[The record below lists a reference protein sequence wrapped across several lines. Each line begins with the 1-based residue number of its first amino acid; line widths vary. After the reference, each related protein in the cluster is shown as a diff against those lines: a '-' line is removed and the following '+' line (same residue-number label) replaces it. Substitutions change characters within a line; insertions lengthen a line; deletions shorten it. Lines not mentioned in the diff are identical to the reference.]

1 MYRLAVIGDKDS
13 ISSFKVL
20 GLDIYPVEENLKAD
34 EFAIKVKKI
43 IEFLVSNNYGIIY
56 ITEECAKECME
67 VINRYKAQ
75 TLPIITLIPSNSGS
89 HNIGMS
95 NIDDNIEK
103 AIGTN
108 IF

>member
-1 MYRLAVIGDKDS
+1 MYKLAVIGDKDS

-20 GLDIYPVEENLKAD
+20 GLDIYPVENNNAEELAV
-34 EFAIKVKKI
+34 KVKKI
-43 IEFLVSNNYGIIY
+43 IEFLVSKNYGIIY
-56 ITEECAKECME
+56 ITEQCAIDCMD
-67 VINRYKAQ
+67 VINRYRAQ

-89 HNIGMS
+89 NNIGINS
-95 NIDDNIEK
+95 IDENIEK